1 MRNDFILLS
10 LKTPL
15 VHLYCRATNVLS
27 DRLKYLEIYSAPL
40 IKNTFLLLPVLGR
53 GRAFNKEAEEKN
65 HLFLSM
71 GTEYIWSVGTV
82 SSKSECTWKLPSLR
96 VVLLLTLQRKQLG
109 SLGWFFYQTIFH
121 PAFFLMSMG
130 LAHGKIARPLI
141 CCWYTWL
148 FSELSS
154 SDLCHEV
161 SICILAYYDFDC
173 GWVWAFCSFPPVRPS
188 ETPHCHDSSS

>member
-1 MRNDFILLS
+1 M
-10 LKTPL
+10 
-15 VHLYCRATNVLS
+15 
-27 DRLKYLEIYSAPL
+27 

-109 SLGWFFYQTIFH
+109 SLG
-121 PAFFLMSMG
+121 
-130 LAHGKIARPLI
+130 
-141 CCWYTWL
+141 
-148 FSELSS
+148 
-154 SDLCHEV
+154 
-161 SICILAYYDFDC
+161 
-173 GWVWAFCSFPPVRPS
+173 
-188 ETPHCHDSSS
+188 

>member
-1 MRNDFILLS
+1 MPLSLAILYKHAHVRNTPFLEDWSWISDCSPRKEEDCFSRSRESCMRNDFILLS

-53 GRAFNKEAEEKN
+53 GRAFNKEAGEKN

-109 SLGWFFYQTIFH
+109 SLG
-121 PAFFLMSMG
+121 
-130 LAHGKIARPLI
+130 
-141 CCWYTWL
+141 
-148 FSELSS
+148 
-154 SDLCHEV
+154 
-161 SICILAYYDFDC
+161 
-173 GWVWAFCSFPPVRPS
+173 
-188 ETPHCHDSSS
+188 